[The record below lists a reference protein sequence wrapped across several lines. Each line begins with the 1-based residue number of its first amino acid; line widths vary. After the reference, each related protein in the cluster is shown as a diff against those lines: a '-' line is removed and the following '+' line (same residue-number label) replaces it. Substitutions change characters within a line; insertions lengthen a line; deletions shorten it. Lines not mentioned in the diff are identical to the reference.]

1 MKILIETIPHFEQRY
16 ETVGDYMYLEDG
28 TLYITVSDMRDD
40 KYHALVAIHE
50 LIEAKLTEW
59 KGVKEQ
65 EITDFDVAFEAKREE
80 GNIDEPGFD
89 EKAPYLFEHTFATS
103 VELGMCAMAGISWTA
118 YEKVI
123 NSL

>member
-1 MKILIETIPHFEQRY
+1 MKILIETIPHSQQRY
-16 ETVGDYMYLEDG
+16 ETVGDYKYIEDG
-28 TLYITVSDMRDD
+28 TLHITVSEMHDD
-40 KYHALVAIHE
+40 RYCSLVAIHE

-59 KGVKEQ
+59 KGIKEQ
-65 EITDFDVAFEAKREE
+65 AITDFDMSFEDKRED

-89 EKAPYLFEHTFATS
+89 EKAPYLLEHTFATS